1 MVKKK
6 RKIAALKTG
15 WKIIFKYLLNY
26 RGEMILLSGL
36 GIISALANGVVP
48 YVTGRFF
55 DAIIAPSAARLFSLP
70 SLPFWALFMTVWAFV
85 QIIANVTDW
94 RLDVRRAR
102 FGNVLYGDY
111 IARGFSYLLLLPVSF
126 HKDKKSGKIGDLIG
140 RSANWLVR
148 IVENVI
154 IELAPRFLSVIVGVV
169 VVLFIKPEASAVLF
183 AGIIIYTLLLLRV
196 AAPAASLQRQS
207 HRAYSEAFG
216 SAYDALYNVETVKQF
231 TAERHEAKSFSRKFI
246 DVAAKLSFNIDR
258 IWSTMGFYQ
267 RMIVTLT
274 QLAIFFLSIYAIFQ
288 GRMTPG
294 ELIAL
299 NGYAAMIFGPFVTL
313 GYNWQTIQNGVVAVE
328 QAERVLS
335 APTERYMPPGTGVQ
349 LKHLRGEV
357 EFRHVSFR
365 YGVRERTV
373 LRRVSF
379 TVRPGEVIALVGES
393 GVGKSTIASLLSG
406 YYFPS
411 SGNIFIDGHD
421 ISTLDLVALRS
432 RIAVVPQEVLLFNG
446 TVRMN
451 IRYGNFTASQGAV
464 RDAAREAYADKFI
477 EQFPRKYSQIVG
489 ERGVKLSVGQKQRIA
504 IARAILR
511 DPAILIL
518 DEPTSA
524 LDIQTEQDITTSLE
538 RLMKGRTTF
547 IIAHRLSTVRRA
559 DRILVFEKGNI
570 VEEGTHDALIA
581 KNGIYAALYR
591 LHTGLH

>member
-1 MVKKK
+1 MAKKK
-6 RKIAALKTG
+6 RKIAALKNG
-15 WKIIFKYLLNY
+15 WRIIFKHLLHY
-26 RGEMILLSGL
+26 RGEMILLSFFGV
-36 GIISALANGVVP
+36 ISALANGFVP

-55 DAIIAPSAARLFSLP
+55 DAIIMPSTVKLFFLP
-70 SLPFWALFMTVWAFV
+70 QLPLWMIFVSIWVFV
-85 QIIANVTDW
+85 QVVANVMDW

-102 FGNVLYGDY
+102 FGNMLYGDY
-111 IARGFSYLLLLPVSF
+111 VARGFSYLLLLPVGF

-154 IELAPRFLSVIVGVV
+154 IELAPRFLSVIVGIV
-169 VVLFIKPEASAVLF
+169 VVLFIKPEASVVLF
-183 AGIIIYTLLLLRV
+183 AGVIIYTALLLRV

-207 HRAYSEAFG
+207 HRAYGEAFG

-231 TAERHEAKSFSRKFI
+231 TAERYEAKSFSRKFI
-246 DVAAKLSFNIDR
+246 DIAAKLSFNIDR

-274 QLAIFFLSIYAIFQ
+274 QLAIFLLSVYAIFQ
-288 GRMTPG
+288 GQMTLG

-335 APTERYMPPGTGVQ
+335 APTEQYAPPGGGVQ
-349 LKHLRGEV
+349 LKNLRGAV
-357 EFRHVSFR
+357 EFRNVSFR
-365 YGVRERTV
+365 YGTHERMV
-373 LRRVSF
+373 LRDVSF
-379 TVRPGEVIALVGES
+379 TVQPGEVIALVGES
-393 GVGKSTIASLLSG
+393 GVGKSTIASLISG

-411 SGNIFIDGHD
+411 SGRIFIDGHD
-421 ISTLDLVALRS
+421 IGALNLVALRS

-451 IRYGNFTASQGAV
+451 IRYGNFIASQEKV
-464 RDAAREAYADKFI
+464 RKAAQEAHAEKFI
-477 EQFPRKYSQIVG
+477 EQFPRKYGQIVG
-489 ERGVKLSVGQKQRIA
+489 ERGVKLSVGQKQRVA

-524 LDIQTEQDITTSLE
+524 LDIQTEQEITASLE

-570 VEEGTHDALIA
+570 VEEGAHEALLA
-581 KNGIYAALYR
+581 KNGIYSALYR
-591 LHTGLH
+591 LHTGLR